1 MFTER
6 VTKKVS
12 PKSVN
17 LNVTE
22 KRVSSKADLIE
33 ISSFETH
40 VGLIEFVVLSI
51 I

>member
-1 MFTER
+1 MFTKR

-12 PKSVN
+12 AKSVIF
-17 LNVTE
+17 NVAE
-22 KRVSSKADLIE
+22 KHMSSKADLIE

>member
-1 MFTER
+1 MFTKR

-12 PKSVN
+12 PKN
-17 LNVTE
+17 HFNVIE

-33 ISSFETH
+33 ISSFETD